1 MLPLQ
6 HLKRRNLG
14 NSQSPAKRIKPENQA
29 AFRRKHF
36 SFTQE
41 SLKSE
46 VFDLLYYQKNV
57 IKTKLR
63 LTKNENE
70 QILNKIGFVD
80 DEIEGWIN
88 SEIGEILNTLKDE
101 MTSVLKNH
109 FREQIYSQLTIKHCT
124 NVFKH
129 RDFQASRKIQAFNPQ
144 SNLNTK
150 NLPRPNQALILNDS
164 KSKKMLQPKTSTPIN
179 GSKQA
184 PYLLNSGTIN

>member
-14 NSQSPAKRIKPENQA
+14 NSQSPAKRIKPENQE

-41 SLKSE
+41 TLKSE

-57 IKTKLR
+57 IQTKLR

-80 DEIEGWIN
+80 GQIEGWIN
-88 SEIGEILNTLKDE
+88 SEIDEVLNALKDE

-109 FREQIYSQLTIKHCT
+109 FREQIYSRLTIKHCT

-129 RDFQASRKIQAFNPQ
+129 RDFKASRKIQAVNAQP
-144 SNLNTK
+144 SLNTK
-150 NLPRPNQALILNDS
+150 ILPRPNQTLILS
-164 KSKKMLQPKTSTPIN
+164 ESLPKKMLQPETSTPIN